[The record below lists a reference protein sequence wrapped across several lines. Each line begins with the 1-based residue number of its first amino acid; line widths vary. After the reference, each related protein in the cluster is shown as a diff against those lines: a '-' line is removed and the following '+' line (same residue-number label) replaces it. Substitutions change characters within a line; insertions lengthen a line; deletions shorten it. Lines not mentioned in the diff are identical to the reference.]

1 MLSSGVAE
9 MVWGSAARI
18 LRSLVSSAGP
28 YQGSEGSLR
37 ALRVIFLHPTR
48 ARVLTRRHPHYLSIH
63 QPATARV
70 SLRDSGEK
78 LRIPQSEQA
87 PTGCCGDHR
96 PFHMPVPRIAR
107 APTYQKGSD
116 AYPHRGGRALTR
128 RGDAQQ
134 EIRDRAALALCFVQ
148 KGLHAGVAALLNQA
162 CPCGSSSMR
171 SRPTVS
177 GTRTKKPRGRMKAK
191 TGHG

>member
-1 MLSSGVAE
+1 

-48 ARVLTRRHPHYLSIH
+48 ARVRWPDSPPSSLS
-63 QPATARV
+63 V
-70 SLRDSGEK
+70 NS
-78 LRIPQSEQA
+78 
-87 PTGCCGDHR
+87 PTGYR
-96 PFHMPVPRIAR
+96 TAFPFAIPGRNYRLRNPSRLRQVVAVIIVPFICRSLASLVR
-107 APTYQKGSD
+107 HTYQKGPD
-116 AYPHRGGRALTR
+116 ACPHWGGRALTR

-148 KGLHAGVAALLNQA
+148 KGLHTGVAALLNHA

-171 SRPTVS
+171 SRPAVS
-177 GTRTKKPRGRMKAK
+177 GTRTKKPSGA
-191 TGHG
+191 